1 MFLMDTLNGQKQTKG
16 RSQRFVVC
24 KDVCLCPLKIPYYH
38 TGKIMITQTKLV
50 EILLRSKKVRRE
62 KRKNRIL

>member
-16 RSQRFVVC
+16 RSQRFIVC
-24 KDVCLCPLKIPYYH
+24 KDVCLCPLKVPYYH

-50 EILLRSKKVRRE
+50 EIL
-62 KRKNRIL
+62 